1 MITIKVTK
9 ETLEEIEKEYFNFIT
24 ERNVGYILFAIRTEN
39 NIITAY
45 DNKKKTQFKVTIQG
59 DNAMELD
66 KKYSYC
72 PEALPKKQKNEK
84 DNLLFLDV
92 DQQIGSDEVGT
103 GDFFGPVVVCAAYVD
118 HDTMKIIYEYGVSDS
133 KTFSDAKIREIVPLL
148 LKKVHFVCKILS
160 PEKYNNLQE
169 KGCNMN
175 KIKAMMHN
183 YVLLKLHERCPYVK
197 NVYMDQFTP
206 EDKYYEYLR
215 GIVPVILKNIIF
227 REKGE
232 VHFPS
237 VALASCIA
245 RYTFLQEID
254 FLNKKY
260 GVKIPHGAGSGVN
273 AFAKKFIEK
282 FGIEEF
288 KKITKK
294 NFKNYLEVLNETTS
308 LL

>member
-59 DNAMELD
+59 DNAMELA

-103 GDFFGPVVVCAAYVD
+103 GDFFGPIVVCAAYVD
-118 HDTMKIIYEYGVSDS
+118 HDTMKIIYEYSISDS

-148 LKKVHFVCKILS
+148 LKKVHFVCKVLS
-160 PEKYNNLQE
+160 PEKYNDLQE

-206 EDKYYEYLR
+206 GDKYYEYLR
-215 GIVPVILKNIIF
+215 GTVPVILKNIIF

-232 VHFPS
+232 IHFPS

-245 RYTFLQEID
+245 RYTFLKEID

>member
-1 MITIKVTK
+1 
-9 ETLEEIEKEYFNFIT
+9 
-24 ERNVGYILFAIRTEN
+24 
-39 NIITAY
+39 
-45 DNKKKTQFKVTIQG
+45 
-59 DNAMELD
+59 MELA

-72 PEALPKKQKNEK
+72 PEALPKKRKNEK

-118 HDTMKIIYEYGVSDS
+118 HDTMKIIYEYSVSDS

-148 LKKVHFVCKILS
+148 LKKVHFVCKVLS
-160 PEKYNNLQE
+160 PEKYNDLQE

-206 EDKYYEYLR
+206 GDKYYEYLR
-215 GIVPVILKNIIF
+215 GTVPVILKNIIF

-232 VHFPS
+232 IHFPS

>member
-59 DNAMELD
+59 DNAMELA

-148 LKKVHFVCKILS
+148 LKKVHFVCKVLS
-160 PEKYNNLQE
+160 PEKYDNLQE

-183 YVLLKLHERCPYVK
+183 YVLLKFHERCPYVK

-206 EDKYYEYLR
+206 GDKYYEYLR
-215 GIVPVILKNIIF
+215 GTVPVILKNIIF

-232 VHFPS
+232 IHFPS

>member
-24 ERNVGYILFAIRTEN
+24 ERNLGYILFAIRTES

-59 DNAMELD
+59 NNAMELA

-148 LKKVHFVCKILS
+148 LKKVHFVCKVLS
-160 PEKYNNLQE
+160 PEKYNDLQE

-206 EDKYYEYLR
+206 GDKYYEYLR
-215 GIVPVILKNIIF
+215 GTVPVIHKNIIF

-232 VHFPS
+232 IHFPS